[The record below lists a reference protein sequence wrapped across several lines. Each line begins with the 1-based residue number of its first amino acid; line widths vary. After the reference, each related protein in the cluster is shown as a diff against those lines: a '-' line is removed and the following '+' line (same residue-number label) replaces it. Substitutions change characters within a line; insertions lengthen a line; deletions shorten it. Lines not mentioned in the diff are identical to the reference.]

1 MSNPSAN
8 RNRWIPAA
16 PKAPHQ
22 LALEFLRRADVWL
35 RIGLCALV
43 TTILFVV
50 MNGWNPPFE
59 YRLREAPARNLHA
72 HTEFQFEDSRATDD
86 EQERELRNFRNYY
99 ENDAQLLDKLR
110 SELTEDLFLS
120 LIHI

>member
-1 MSNPSAN
+1 
-8 RNRWIPAA
+8 
-16 PKAPHQ
+16 
-22 LALEFLRRADVWL
+22 
-35 RIGLCALV
+35 
-43 TTILFVV
+43 

-110 SELTEDLFLS
+110 SELTEDLFLVVQKENAPEALPNQETFTHFKEAIS
-120 LIHI
+120 ADEKLAKLRTNFAAP